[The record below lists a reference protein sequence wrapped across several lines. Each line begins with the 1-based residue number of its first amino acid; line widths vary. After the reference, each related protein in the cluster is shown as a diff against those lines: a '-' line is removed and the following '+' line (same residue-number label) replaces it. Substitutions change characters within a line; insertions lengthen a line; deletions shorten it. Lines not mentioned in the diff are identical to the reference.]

1 MTEEDFSGGEQIVL
15 EKPERGAKDGYL
27 QSFFR
32 ARDQM
37 GRLIAEGNG
46 YTDPRIRLYML
57 NMISGITDDTIR
69 ENAFEIFDKEIK
81 KINETVGL
89 SADEKQQE
97 IANFCCGKMMG
108 HVIAWYDQFMGIT
121 HRLRLGEV

>member
-1 MTEEDFSGGEQIVL
+1 VAEEDFSAGEQIVL

-69 ENAFEIFDKEIK
+69 EQAFGLFDQEIK
-81 KINETVGL
+81 KITDRTDL

-97 IANFCCGKMMG
+97 IANFCCGKMQG
-108 HVIAWYDQFMGIT
+108 HVISWYDQFMGIT